1 MREKDKKVFAVS
13 HSDIDTEI
21 DYNVFQNLFFHM
33 AENPPAV
40 LRIAR
45 PYCFIKPYNLSLR
58 EYVDGQ
64 TLKKLIYEQKKLSS
78 EFCELLASAIV
89 EFQKLKTA
97 PNLFRES
104 ETISNFRDVKKNI
117 QVLKD
122 RNNPEWSVLSD
133 KLSKIENNLNGI
145 REFEKNTVLSHGDL
159 NPSNIL
165 LTSDNRISIFDFGE
179 TGQRHYLWDI
189 AGLYSHLGVV
199 TRAVNEESDA
209 KKQQELFLDSY
220 LKISGRVLSEEEQK
234 LFSLFRDYFE
244 LLILTHLLVW
254 G

>member
-1 MREKDKKVFAVS
+1 MS
-13 HSDIDTEI
+13 
-21 DYNVFQNLFFHM
+21 
-33 AENPPAV
+33 
-40 LRIAR
+40 
-45 PYCFIKPYNLSLR
+45 
-58 EYVDGQ
+58 
-64 TLKKLIYEQKKLSS
+64 
-78 EFCELLASAIV
+78 LLAQGFV
-89 EFQKLKTA
+89 
-97 PNLFRES
+97 
-104 ETISNFRDVKKNI
+104 
-117 QVLKD
+117 
-122 RNNPEWSVLSD
+122 
-133 KLSKIENNLNGI
+133 
-145 REFEKNTVLSHGDL
+145 
-159 NPSNIL
+159 L